1 MPRAL
6 RTEYEGA
13 IYHVMNRGDRREPIY
28 LGDADRVLFL
38 DTLTEAC
45 AKTDWQ
51 VHAFC
56 LMNNHFHLVIETPHA
71 NLVYGMKWLL
81 GTYTLRFNRRHQV
94 TGHLFGGR
102 YKALIIGGSSPGY
115 LRTACDYVHL
125 NPIRAGLIKTSS
137 PLRTFVWSSF
147 PEYLKAPSRRQPWL
161 RVDRLLSEC
170 GCEDC
175 PSGRRAFEQY
185 LESRRLERVPNNEW
199 SVLCRGWFMGSEN
212 MRKELLARRADEV
225 GQHHY
230 GSERQEGGRYKAERL
245 IMEELAH
252 LGWTEASLTSCRK
265 GDPRKVKIARR
276 LRAETTVTLAWIA
289 ERLHMGAWTHVS
301 NLLQKCR

>member
-28 LGDADRVLFL
+28 RGDADRALFL

-45 AKTDWQ
+45 VKTDWQ
-51 VHAFC
+51 VYAFC
-56 LMNNHFHLVIETPHA
+56 LMSNHFHLVIETPHA

-102 YKALIIGGSSPGY
+102 YKALIIDGASPGY

-125 NPIRAGLIKTSS
+125 NPIRAGLIKANS
-137 PLRTFVWSSF
+137 PLRTIAWSSF
-147 PEYLKAPSRRQPWL
+147 PEYLKPPSRRQPWL
-161 RVDRLLSEC
+161 RVDRLLGEC
-170 GCEDC
+170 GFEDC
-175 PSGRRAFEQY
+175 PSGRRAFEHY
-185 LESRRLERVPNNEW
+185 VESRRLERVPNNEW
-199 SVLCRGWFMGSEN
+199 NALRRGWFMGSEH
-212 MRKELLARRADEV
+212 MREDLLARRADEV

-230 GSERQEGGRYKAERL
+230 GSERQEGGLYKAERL
-245 IMEELAH
+245 VKEELAH
-252 LGWTEASLTSCRK
+252 LGWTEDCLTSCRK

-276 LRAETTVTLAWIA
+276 LRAETTMTLAWIA
-289 ERLHMGAWTHVS
+289 
-301 NLLQKCR
+301 